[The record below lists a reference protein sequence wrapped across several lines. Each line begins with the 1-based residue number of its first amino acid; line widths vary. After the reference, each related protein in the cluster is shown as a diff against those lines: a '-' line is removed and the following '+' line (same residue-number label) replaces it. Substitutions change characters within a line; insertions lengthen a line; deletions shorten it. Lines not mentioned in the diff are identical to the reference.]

1 MKKGAFENL
10 GEGEIV
16 KEIDPLEAAAG
27 EVLEI
32 VRDDFAAKRFTEAEG
47 YACLKSIHEKNRSIP
62 MTKTEFGNILAMLR
76 EEGTLGFDE
85 ATETYYER
93 EAA

>member
-1 MKKGAFENL
+1 MKKGTFENI
-10 GEGEIV
+10 GGDKVI
-16 KEIDPLEAAAG
+16 KEIDPLEAAMG

-32 VRDDFAAKRFTEAEG
+32 VRDDFTAKRFTEAEC
-47 YACLKSIHEKNRSIP
+47 YAYLKSIHEKNRSIP
-62 MTKTEFGNILAMLR
+62 MTKAEFGNILAMLR

-93 EAA
+93 ETA